1 MVQRAMTQT
10 RELARGLS
18 PVRLEAEG
26 LADALRE
33 LAAGTRKVF
42 GCDCRFHCDP
52 PVLVPDHTVAIHLYR
67 IAQEAVSNAIK
78 HGQARRIE
86 IRLSATGRSVTL
98 AVHDNGVGIPRKAP
112 RRKGMGLRI
121 MRYRAEVIGGAL
133 VVEPQVGGGTV
144 LVCTVTEGLL
154 PPGEVKNTK

>member
-10 RELARGLS
+10 RDLARGLS

-26 LADALRE
+26 LTDALRE

-42 GCDCRFHCDP
+42 GCDCRFRCDS
-52 PVLVPDHTVAIHLYR
+52 PVLVPDHSVAIHLYR

-86 IRLSATGRSVTL
+86 IGLTAKGRSATL
-98 AVHDNGVGIPRKAP
+98 AVEDNGKGISRKLP
-112 RRKGMGLRI
+112 KCKGMGLRI
-121 MRYRAEVIGGAL
+121 MRYRAEVIGG
-133 VVEPQVGGGTV
+133 VVMVEPAPRGGTRGGV
-144 LVCTVTEGLL
+144 HRY
-154 PPGEVKNTK
+154 